1 MNFNEEHTPSLIKG
15 KLLISEPFLG
25 DPNFERT
32 VVLLCEHNE
41 EGSFGFV
48 LNKNT
53 EVNLKDAL
61 SEIDEVD
68 NAESIRLYLGGPVE
82 QNTLH
87 FIHRVG
93 ENIEGSI
100 KIAEGI
106 YWGGNYEQV
115 KLMIQTGLLSEAD
128 IRFFIGYSGWG
139 VGQLQGE
146 IDEDTWIIADTTSEM
161 VFDTPSDRL
170 WREVLKSMGG
180 RYKELANYPTDP
192 RLN

>member
-1 MNFNEEHTPSLIKG
+1 MNFNEEHKPLLIKG
-15 KLLISEPFLG
+15 RLLISEPFLG

-61 SEIDEVD
+61 AEIDEVD
-68 NAESIRLYLGGPVE
+68 NAEGIRLYLGGPVE

-93 ENIEGSI
+93 ESIEGSI
-100 KIAEGI
+100 RICEGI

-115 KLMIQTGLLSEAD
+115 KLMIQTGILAEAD

-146 IDEDTWIIADTTSEM
+146 IEEDTWIIADTTSEM
-161 VFDTPSDRL
+161 VFDTPSDKL

-180 RYKELANYPTDP
+180 KYRELANYPTDP